1 MIPKFDQNGNL
12 PVGFIRPTIGEF
24 KERFVV
30 ELGGSGTRGDIF
42 YMYLDY
48 CKKIDYLEV
57 AVKQWVDGSYITN
70 KENPSDIDLVT
81 HIDVLKAN
89 KLTELH
95 EDYKKLL
102 DNTHC
107 KSQYRCDVYVI
118 PIYPKEL
125 SDEYKYYKKSEE
137 YWSKWFGK
145 DRAGNPKGIVEF
157 SFLNDDFEF
166 GGREKGGNIYD

>member
-1 MIPKFDQNGNL
+1 MIPMFDQNGNL
-12 PVGFIRPTIGEF
+12 PVGFINGTIGEF

-30 ELGGSGTRGDIF
+30 ELDGSVTRGDIF
-42 YMYLDY
+42 SMYLNY
-48 CKKIDYLEV
+48 CKKMDYLEV
-57 AVKQWVDGSYITN
+57 AVEQWVDGSYITN
-70 KENPSDIDLVT
+70 KEDPSDIDLVT
-81 HIDVLKAN
+81 HIDALKAN
-89 KLTELH
+89 ESAELQEDLT
-95 EDYKKLL
+95 KLL
-102 DNTHC
+102 DNAHC

-125 SDEYKYYKKSEE
+125 PDEYRIYKKSEK

>member
-1 MIPKFDQNGNL
+1 MIPEFDQNGNL
-12 PVGFIRPTIGEF
+12 PVGFIMPTIGEF

-42 YMYLDY
+42 SMYLDY
-48 CKKIDYLEV
+48 CKKMDYLEV

-81 HIDVLKAN
+81 HIDALKAN

-95 EDYKKLL
+95 EDYKKLS

-125 SDEYKYYKKSEE
+125 SDEYRIYKKSEE
-137 YWSKWFGK
+137 YWSKWCGK
-145 DRAGNPKGIVEF
+145 DRAGNPKGIVEY

-166 GGREKGGNIYD
+166 GGRETGGNIYD